1 MQVHMRF
8 DSHLMQSE
16 ALVGNDRRPR
26 ETWVGSLSQ
35 TGFTG
40 NFTAVPMGGV
50 GYWVFPG
57 IGGGH
62 GLLSEYS
69 VCPVGAP
76 RVLGIDYVGRS
87 KKITDVY
94 TL

>member
-1 MQVHMRF
+1 M
-8 DSHLMQSE
+8 
-16 ALVGNDRRPR
+16 

-40 NFTAVPMGGV
+40 NFTVVPTGG
-50 GYWVFPG
+50 WVTGFFPG
-57 IGGGH
+57 IGGGL

-76 RVLGIDYVGRS
+76 RVLGIEFVGRS
-87 KKITDVY
+87 KKKFEFV
-94 TL
+94 LKHQVFSSFALVVS